1 MTDARTG
8 DKMREAT
15 CACGTTIVWP
25 SRGGR
30 TRTRC
35 DACDDKVM
43 RARKALAN
51 KRAYDRKTAVVAKA
65 QRP

>member
-1 MTDARTG
+1 MSEARVG
-8 DKMREAT
+8 DRMREAV

-35 DACDDKVM
+35 DSCDDKVA
-43 RARKALAN
+43 RAKKAAAN
-51 KRAYDRKTAVVAKA
+51 KRAYERKFGATTKA